1 MDKKNLQSVQKLT
14 KYHAKLAMPG
24 LSSDSKMI
32 YNQKIKQYM
41 SELKSGGANAD
52 AIYKSIQSGG
62 NVFKIL
68 ESQKLIVD
76 EEIRQIKDVECDD
89 KIVRE
94 KLALIDINV
103 DLMRKNY
110 FILKE
115 RFGEYVQLS
124 LKFFFEIF
132 EKIRKIQPKCKI
144 DEIVRLIEATAVKI
158 KIDED
163 LEHIDKDVFIEK
175 FVFATFF
182 VEIDEIFQM
191 SGDKVDEKR
200 TLKLKEVV
208 KMFLDV
214 CKSYGRSKEEGIK
227 MLEDLW
233 ATKDEQYK
241 QDRQSFFDRLLATIR
256 SDAGEHA
263 MGYIPASD
271 LGKKDGTSV
280 PFVDN
285 SHGPV
290 DLPLSSGLTG
300 TKKGKSHLHPGES
313 FADALKGTHHDD
325 STI

>member
-124 LKFFFEIF
+124 LKFFSLKSLKRL
-132 EKIRKIQPKCKI
+132 EKYNQNVKLRK
-144 DEIVRLIEATAVKI
+144 
-158 KIDED
+158 
-163 LEHIDKDVFIEK
+163 
-175 FVFATFF
+175 
-182 VEIDEIFQM
+182 
-191 SGDKVDEKR
+191 
-200 TLKLKEVV
+200 
-208 KMFLDV
+208 
-214 CKSYGRSKEEGIK
+214 
-227 MLEDLW
+227 
-233 ATKDEQYK
+233 
-241 QDRQSFFDRLLATIR
+241 
-256 SDAGEHA
+256 
-263 MGYIPASD
+263 
-271 LGKKDGTSV
+271 
-280 PFVDN
+280 
-285 SHGPV
+285 
-290 DLPLSSGLTG
+290 LSN
-300 TKKGKSHLHPGES
+300 
-313 FADALKGTHHDD
+313 
-325 STI
+325 